1 MSKYLDFIEFKTDTK
16 TKVFKVNSKRSG
28 NCLAIIKWYSPWRQ
42 YCFYPMPQT
51 IFNNT
56 CLLDIV
62 EFIKI
67 IKEMKNND

>member
-1 MSKYLDFIEFKTDTK
+1 MSKYLDFVEMQTTTK

-28 NCLAIIKWYSPWRQ
+28 DCLAIIKWYAPWRQ
-42 YCFYPMPQT
+42 YCFYSMPQT

-62 EFIKI
+62 DFINKL
-67 IKEMKNND
+67 KESK